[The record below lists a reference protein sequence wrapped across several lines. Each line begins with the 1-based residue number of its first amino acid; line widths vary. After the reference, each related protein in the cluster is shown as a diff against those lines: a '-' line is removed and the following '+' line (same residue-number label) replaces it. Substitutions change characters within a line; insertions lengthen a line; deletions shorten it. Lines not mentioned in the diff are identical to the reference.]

1 MQAGGATKGCFI
13 YHEVSCCCMMNSM
26 EELFVKSPV
35 PAACFSNGLLADWH
49 NCEICN
55 GTGLLIWS
63 SHAMSAMFTLPET
76 KVTSEN
82 QTLYYRI
89 FFPRRGLPIF
99 RGALVSFREGKT
111 VFGGSSQK
119 ERSLYGLFYDCI
131 LKCCFYP
138 NEVMDKTIASTS
150 TKTCQQ

>member
-1 MQAGGATKGCFI
+1 MQAIVATKGCFI
-13 YHEVSCCCMMNSM
+13 YHEVSLLHD
-26 EELFVKSPV
+26 EESS
-35 PAACFSNGLLADWH
+35 PAACFRNGLVADWH

-63 SHAMSAMFTLPET
+63 GHAMSAMFTLPET
-76 KVTSEN
+76 KITSEN
-82 QTLYYRI
+82 QTLYYRM